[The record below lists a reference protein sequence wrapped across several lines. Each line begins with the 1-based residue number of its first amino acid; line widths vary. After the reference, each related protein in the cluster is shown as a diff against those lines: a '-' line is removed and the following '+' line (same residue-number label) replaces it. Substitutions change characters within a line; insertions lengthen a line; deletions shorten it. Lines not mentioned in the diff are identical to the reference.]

1 MRTWLGWLKRRRS
14 PPTSRF
20 GCVPRLARGRVGE
33 RKPRTLPPGA
43 LVVLSERGA
52 LDQHVVHVAPAPV
65 LPRLEGLDYRV
76 PGGVEVFGSVLIW
89 RCVATAYVPAGETLS
104 QMNPRSAH
112 PQALLAALGGR
123 RYGFSYLI
131 RVFAPLSPQHLHKP
145 PCRHVEHPAR
155 RSGLSRATC
164 LERA

>member
-1 MRTWLGWLKRRRS
+1 MPLRKSARSSPKMRSAGTAPEDWDSTGCRLPLRFAS
-14 PPTSRF
+14 SRT
-20 GCVPRLARGRVGE
+20 GS
-33 RKPRTLPPGA
+33 
-43 LVVLSERGA
+43 LSERRA

-65 LPRLEGLDYRV
+65 LPRLERLDYRV
-76 PGGVEVFGSVLIW
+76 PACVEVLGSVLIW